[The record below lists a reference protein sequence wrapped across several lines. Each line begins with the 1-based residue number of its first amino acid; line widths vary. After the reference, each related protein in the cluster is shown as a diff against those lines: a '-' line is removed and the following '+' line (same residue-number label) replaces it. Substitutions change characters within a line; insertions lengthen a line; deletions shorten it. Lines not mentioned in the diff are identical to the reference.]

1 MRLARTI
8 AMIGAAATAAISL
21 GASAA
26 HAQDDGSLVSLAG
39 APSLTLAC
47 FPAGQVGQ
55 GNTFTGTQNVSCS
68 QSATQSN
75 PTPPAVGGG
84 NGGATSS
91 RIVRSS
97 AVPVPANGTAF
108 IAAYCDTGEVA
119 TGGGY
124 NVMPVD
130 ANVSVTFSTPGDVNG
145 DGRADAWGVNVHN
158 NTAEQVSVSASV
170 ICSADSAT
178 P

>member
-1 MRLARTI
+1 MRLSRTI
-8 AMIGAAATAAISL
+8 AMIGAAATAAVSL

-26 HAQDDGSLVSLAG
+26 HAQDDGSLVSLSS

-68 QSATQSN
+68 HSATQSN
-75 PTPPAVGGG
+75 PTPPIGGG
-84 NGGATSS
+84 NGGAPSS
-91 RIVRSS
+91 RIVRSN

-108 IAAYCDTGEVA
+108 VAAYCDTGEVA

-130 ANVSVTFSTPGDVNG
+130 ANVSVTFSTPGDTNG

-170 ICSADSAT
+170 VCSADSAT
-178 P
+178 S